1 MGFNIATAGKGGTGK
16 TSTTSLI
23 IRYLRNRKLG
33 SILAIDA
40 DPNANLGESLGLNVS
55 CTVGTMLAAFNTDKD
70 ILPSGMSKENYLE
83 YKLNE
88 LMSESRGFDLLSM
101 GRGEG
106 DGCYCY
112 PNNILRKYIDA
123 MQGNYAYI
131 VMDNEAGM
139 EHLSRKTTDHV
150 DELLLVSNHSV
161 KGVRTLARLIELVA
175 ELKLSVRKQAVI
187 ISMVPDGK
195 LDALVAEELARLK
208 IEPFALV
215 PYDEQIVE
223 YDLKAKS
230 LLELPDNS
238 KAVMAVDKFM
248 DRILAEAKTVKS
260 S

>member
-23 IRYLRNRKLG
+23 VRYLRNRKLG

-40 DPNANLGESLGLNVS
+40 DPNANLGESLGLSVS
-55 CTVGTMLAAFNTDKD
+55 CTVGTMLAAYNTDKNV
-70 ILPSGMSKENYLE
+70 LPSGMSKDNYLE
-83 YKLNE
+83 YKLNTLVE
-88 LMSESRGFDLLSM
+88 ESRGFDLLSM

-106 DGCYCY
+106 DGCYCM
-112 PNNILRKYIDA
+112 PNNVLRKCIDT
-123 MQGNYAYI
+123 MQGNYAYV

-150 DELLLVSNHSV
+150 DELLLISNHSV
-161 KGVRTLARLIELVA
+161 KGVRTLARLIDLVT
-175 ELKLSVRKQAVI
+175 ELKLSVRRQSVI
-187 ISMVPDGK
+187 ITMTPDGK
-195 LDALVAEELARLK
+195 LDEMVAEELARLK

-230 LLELPDNS
+230 LLELPDTS

-248 DRILAEAKTVKS
+248 DRILQEAKTVKS
-260 S
+260 A

>member
-1 MGFNIATAGKGGTGK
+1 M
-16 TSTTSLI
+16 
-23 IRYLRNRKLG
+23 G

-55 CTVGTMLAAFNTDKD
+55 CTVGTMLAAFNVEKNT
-70 ILPSGMSKENYLE
+70 LPPGMTKENYLE

-88 LMSESRGFDLLSM
+88 LMAESRGFDLLSM

-112 PNNILRKYIDA
+112 PNSVLRKYIDI

-161 KGVRTLARLIELVA
+161 KGVRTLARLIGLVK
-175 ELKLSVRKQAVI
+175 ELKLAVRKQAVI

-195 LDALVAEELARLK
+195 LDPLVAEELSRLS
-208 IEPFALV
+208 IEPFALI
-215 PYDEQIVE
+215 PYDGQIVE
-223 YDLKAKS
+223 YDLNAKS
-230 LLELPDNS
+230 LLDLPDTS
-238 KAVMAVDKFM
+238 KAVMAVDEFM
-248 DRILAEAKTVKS
+248 DKILEDARTVKTA
-260 S
+260 